1 MLTSRRLYRP
11 SLGRSTDGTRR
22 HKPHGRTRRK
32 VARCKIEPYVAAD
45 VYALPP
51 HTSRGG
57 WTWYT
62 GSAGWMNPLMVQSV
76 LRLALE
82 VDRLRFTSC
91 LPSTWKGSRWLPVPC
106 DVLQHRRAMHRSGRR
121 ERVERDSR
129 WRGTGGQ
136 RLSSRRRRPGA
147 PRRGCVR
154 QSGTRSLIDPG
165 LTSCFPLAGI
175 EMPPGTTVP
184 IRTTRVRA
192 PRVKRVCTSAYRP
205 ALAGVAD

>member
-1 MLTSRRLYRP
+1 MVEHAARWR
-11 SLGRSTDGTRR
+11 GARSS
-22 HKPHGRTRRK
+22 
-32 VARCKIEPYVAAD
+32 PYVAAD

-175 EMPPGTTVP
+175 EMPPGTTVRSGQRAYVHRASNAYVRR
-184 IRTTRVRA
+184 RTDRRW
-192 PRVKRVCTSAYRP
+192 P
-205 ALAGVAD
+205 A